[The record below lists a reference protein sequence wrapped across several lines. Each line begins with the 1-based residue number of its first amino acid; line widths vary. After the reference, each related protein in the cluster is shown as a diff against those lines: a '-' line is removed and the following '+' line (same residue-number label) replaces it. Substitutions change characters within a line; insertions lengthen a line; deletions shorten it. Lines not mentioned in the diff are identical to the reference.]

1 MLNEKIK
8 AGRGAS
14 EQDYAQLTSREG
26 GGSKRNMS
34 TSRIPMLSVGAFEPG
49 ASASPYQTL
58 LRRSLLATRS
68 TFAVRSRVYLHH
80 KCFETQLVRD
90 LDHTGLDRLG
100 GGGVWGGR
108 QSQTGHI
115 HCSRACRVGSC
126 GWLSQS
132 LEWLR
137 CALRPGL
144 HTIRRGLTSSCNQ
157 LASQRTHTV
166 DHDVA
171 Q

>member
-26 GGSKRNMS
+26 GGGSKRNMS
-34 TSRIPMLSVGAFEPG
+34 TSRIPMLSMGAFEPG

-90 LDHTGLDRLG
+90 LDHTGLDRFG
-100 GGGVWGGR
+100 GGGGGLGWEAVSDWPYSL
-108 QSQTGHI
+108 QSGL
-115 HCSRACRVGSC
+115 SS
-126 GWLSQS
+126 WL
-132 LEWLR
+132 LR
-137 CALRPGL
+137 LVIPEPGVATLRTPAW
-144 HTIRRGLTSSCNQ
+144 I
-157 LASQRTHTV
+157 THN
-166 DHDVA
+166 
-171 Q
+171 